1 MAASWQTNMF
11 ILFWEATDESTR
23 YLGIALRVGNIRTM
37 YKPLLLIPS
46 KLGIE
51 CNHRTNGRNWVKP
64 FSEGFIGDTLLKALL
79 HSNVQRQLVLGA
91 YQFLSIFD
99 SAVAHGPQWSD
110 ICFSMVVISTWTEEG
125 QVLSIQHG
133 RTTPAKT
140 AGNSCATLNE
150 KISSLKVG
158 AILLGA
164 KMGFEFKVVMV
175 LETFCQYPTVQTVTR
190 VGQINVFP

>member
-1 MAASWQTNMF
+1 MKT
-11 ILFWEATDESTR
+11 
-23 YLGIALRVGNIRTM
+23 
-37 YKPLLLIPS
+37 
-46 KLGIE
+46 
-51 CNHRTNGRNWVKP
+51 
-64 FSEGFIGDTLLKALL
+64 FSEGFIGDTLLIALL
-79 HSNVQRQLVLGA
+79 HSNAQRQLVLGA

-133 RTTPAKT
+133 RTTPAET

-158 AILLGA
+158 AIVLGA
-164 KMGFEFKVVMV
+164 KMGFEFKGVMV
-175 LETFCQYPTVQTVTR
+175 SETFCQYSTVQTVACRPNKRLSLNYNPCNKEAEFLCLKCFTPILEFKQRATR
-190 VGQINVFP
+190 VSEDFCKVRVSRG